1 MSLLML
7 ILFKVNVYGLLLL
20 LCFADV
26 LLHYVTKRCS
36 ERRSRLWFVSVSA
49 AVCAELQR
57 REEGCAQP

>member
-20 LCFADV
+20 LCSADV
-26 LLHYVTKRCS
+26 LLHYVTKRYS

>member
-20 LCFADV
+20 LCSADV

-36 ERRSRLWFVSVSA
+36 ERRSCLWFVSVSA